1 MEAEVGQ
8 VADEAGQELAPASAG
23 AESEVE
29 RALEPE
35 HEERASLSEKE
46 RQNEAVNERDN
57 CSASSVSSSS
67 STLEREDKEDKLS
80 RDKGTGKEAP
90 AQGTQRRAPGSLA
103 SELTCWPSSLPRRC
117 PVSGGGCVSALSQ
130 PAAPTMG
137 SLPLPCSCTITFQLG
152 KGHEGLLLRNEPQQ
166 RNSSASF

>member
-67 STLEREDKEDKLS
+67 STLEREDREDKLS
-80 RDKGTGKEAP
+80 RDKGTGEEAP
-90 AQGTQRRAPGSLA
+90 PRAPGSLA

-117 PVSGGGCVSALSQ
+117 PVSGGGCVSTLSQ
-130 PAAPTMG
+130 PAASCPQDG
-137 SLPLPCSCTITFQLG
+137 LPPSAMKLHHHFTAG
-152 KGHEGLLLRNEPQQ
+152 KGPSGTSEE
-166 RNSSASF
+166 

>member
-1 MEAEVGQ
+1 MGQ

-67 STLEREDKEDKLS
+67 STLEREDKEEKLS

-90 AQGTQRRAPGSLA
+90 AQGTRHRAPGSLA
-103 SELTCWPSSLPRRC
+103 SELTCWPSSLPDGAPCLEEGAC
-117 PVSGGGCVSALSQ
+117 PHSASQ
-130 PAAPTMG
+130 QPPRWAPSPCHAAAP
-137 SLPLPCSCTITFQLG
+137 SLYSWERAIRAF
-152 KGHEGLLLRNEPQQ
+152 
-166 RNSSASF
+166 S

>member
-90 AQGTQRRAPGSLA
+90 AQGTWLTGLRVDLLAQLAPQTVPCVWRRVRVH
-103 SELTCWPSSLPRRC
+103 T
-117 PVSGGGCVSALSQ
+117 Q
-130 PAAPTMG
+130 PASSFLPPRWAP
-137 SLPLPCSCTITFQLG
+137 SLCHAAAPSLYSWERAIRDF
-152 KGHEGLLLRNEPQQ
+152 
-166 RNSSASF
+166 

>member
-80 RDKGTGKEAP
+80 RDKGTGKEP
-90 AQGTQRRAPGSLA
+90 PTQGTRCRAPGSVDLLA
-103 SELTCWPSSLPRRC
+103 QLAPQTVPRVWRRVHVPTQPASSFLPPRWASSLC
-117 PVSGGGCVSALSQ
+117 HA
-130 PAAPTMG
+130 AAP
-137 SLPLPCSCTITFQLG
+137 SLYSWERAIRDFC
-152 KGHEGLLLRNEPQQ
+152 
-166 RNSSASF
+166 